1 MTDRDIKEMIFAR
14 KPHLRLTKVGK
25 CAEGVADDEH
35 VGIIVIRTLMLDT
48 WHYLAA
54 WDVREPRP
62 PWADEVLAHARRF
75 LRSTTRHNADGDD
88 VVVCF
93 AHIQ

>member
-1 MTDRDIKEMIFAR
+1 MTDRGVKEMIFEH
-14 KPHLRLTKVGK
+14 KPHLRFQKVGK
-25 CAEGVADDEH
+25 YAEATADDEH

-62 PWADEVLAHARRF
+62 PWADEVLVAARRF
-75 LRSTTRHNADGDD
+75 LRDTDRYNDPGDD

-93 AHIQ
+93 AHLQ